1 VSWLALVFT
10 LLASSACAADPA
22 QEALDRGV
30 EAQKAGRTD
39 EAIAALTQCTAL
51 APTNTRCAWELGWAY
66 WSHGS
71 WKEVVAAWETV
82 KALDPSYPEL
92 AKWLPK
98 AKANRDA
105 IASIRAAGASAP
117 ATAAPRAADGDTVR
131 LRFVG
136 DVMMG
141 ADFPTPELPDYD
153 GARLFEQVAPL
164 MRDADM
170 TFANLE
176 GPLCDHGET
185 TKCKPESTI
194 CYAFRTPTRY
204 GRYVRDAG
212 VDVASVANN
221 HAGDFGDTCRAETQ
235 ATLHKLGI
243 AWSGPPGT
251 IATVSAAGKRVGL
264 IAFHT
269 SGGTND
275 VNDLPTA
282 AALVQKAKLD
292 HDLVIVSFHGGA
304 EGADAL
310 HVPVGHEIF
319 HDEDRGDLREFARTV
334 IGAGADL
341 VIGHGPHV
349 PRAMEVLD
357 GHLVAYSLGN
367 FATYGKFNLSG
378 FMGTSLVLEVV
389 LDAKG
394 KLVTGKILPTR
405 LIGKGVPEPDPDGTS
420 IDLIRASSETD
431 FPDTAP
437 LIGRDGTIGA
447 R

>member
-1 VSWLALVFT
+1 MSPLPLLFT

-22 QEALDRGV
+22 QEALDRGLD
-30 EAQKAGRTD
+30 AQKAGRTD

-51 APTNTRCAWELGWAY
+51 EPANVRCTWELGWAY

-71 WKEVVAAWETV
+71 WKQVVVAWETV
-82 KALDPSYPEL
+82 RTLDPAWPEL
-92 AKWLPK
+92 GKWLPK
-98 AKANRDA
+98 AIANRDA

-117 ATAAPRAADGDTVR
+117 ATTAPRAADGATVR

-141 ADFPTPELPDYD
+141 ADFPTPELPDRD
-153 GARLFEQVAPL
+153 GADLFAQVAPL
-164 MRDADM
+164 LRDADM

-212 VDVASVANN
+212 IDVASLANN

-235 ATLHKLGI
+235 ATLDRLDI
-243 AWSGPPGT
+243 AWSGPKGT
-251 IATVSAAGKRVGL
+251 VATVVRAGVRIGL

-269 SGGTND
+269 NAGTND
-275 VNDLPTA
+275 VNDLPA
-282 AALVQKAKLD
+282 AADIVTRARVD

-310 HVPVGHEIF
+310 HVPVGHELY
-319 HDEDRGDLREFARTV
+319 HDEDRGDLRAFARTV
-334 IGAGADL
+334 IDAGADL

-349 PRAMEVLD
+349 PRGMELLD

-389 LDAKG
+389 LDAHG

-405 LIGKGVPEPDPDGTS
+405 LVGKGVPELDPDGTS
-420 IDLIRASSETD
+420 IDLIRASSDTD

-437 LIGRDGTIGA
+437 VIGRDGTIGA